1 MVTVPRVFHDV
12 FGEIDERGPV
22 GFEFDNKIGF
32 GHVWSIPIMTKK
44 KSNIERILERL
55 PGAIKA
61 VELTARLTS
70 GKAPKGSRK
79 KVLAVAD
86 AAGDIALTPKERKA
100 VGAVND
106 AIVAAFNLA
115 GLFSKGGK

>member
-1 MVTVPRVFHDV
+1 
-12 FGEIDERGPV
+12 
-22 GFEFDNKIGF
+22 
-32 GHVWSIPIMTKK
+32 MTKK
-44 KSNIERILERL
+44 KSNIERIIERL

-86 AAGDIALTPKERKA
+86 AAGDVALTPKEKKA
-100 VGAVND
+100 AGMAND

-115 GLFSKGGK
+115 GLFGTKGGK